1 MCQPIF
7 FGDDHDGTS
16 FEAVFGFHVN
26 NHGNRLRPLF
36 FCLIVAFGVTRG
48 CLLVGR
54 VPRFHRSLEPV
65 HQTWTL
71 FSASS
76 FDRNFRPNN
85 NQTFIVYVKSTLVL
99 YRKGLCGFFPVL
111 GFALEEK
118 LRGAKCCKYYG
129 PEGVH
134 AENYLAKIMARLS
147 NCQDSG
153 CDPHQ
158 CGTSQ
163 SKFYAPGT
171 PR

>member
-1 MCQPIF
+1 MCQPNF

-26 NHGNRLRPLF
+26 NHGNRLRPFF

-129 PEGVH
+129 PEGVC
-134 AENYLAKIMARLS
+134 NNDLGLSQKIFRYS
-147 NCQDSG
+147 QQTSG
-153 CDPHQ
+153 DMCHV
-158 CGTSQ
+158 
-163 SKFYAPGT
+163 
-171 PR
+171 